1 MQNKPPE
8 FVSKYRQ
15 ASGGTG
21 SGLVPLLED
30 GDSLVIESDV
40 VAKYVATEVEG
51 SDGKGDN
58 LYPEDQEAL
67 IEQFMN
73 KWQDVTDTYYD
84 LLRATNEKDV
94 KKRQTGFVKRLNEIE
109 SLLKESEGPYILGK
123 DFSYCECISAPWIQ
137 RFFVTMPYFRGV
149 EFTDLISDMPNVEVW
164 MKAVCE
170 RPSCIESRCPDEEMI
185 AACKK
190 YYVSYL
196 SPNAKGFL

>member
-58 LYPEDQEAL
+58 LYPGAQ
-67 IEQFMN
+67 
-73 KWQDVTDTYYD
+73 
-84 LLRATNEKDV
+84 
-94 KKRQTGFVKRLNEIE
+94 
-109 SLLKESEGPYILGK
+109 
-123 DFSYCECISAPWIQ
+123 
-137 RFFVTMPYFRGV
+137 
-149 EFTDLISDMPNVEVW
+149 
-164 MKAVCE
+164 
-170 RPSCIESRCPDEEMI
+170 
-185 AACKK
+185 
-190 YYVSYL
+190 
-196 SPNAKGFL
+196 